1 MPLQICRTS
10 IHVSRA
16 SSRSHSAFG
25 LRHAT
30 RSHILC
36 TMVPGT
42 GRKQCSA
49 TETWCGWTSAMLW
62 NHPRHPLGQSRA
74 RKAWLCHAS
83 ARPHLSPTTASQW
96 VKEAALPTSELEMQ
110 ILFLLSAAPV
120 VPDGRVPTV
129 GASTRTHDM
138 QASGRVQLPLRWP
151 TCSGWQGAFGADRCS
166 FSMEGALRPHGRRA
180 DLKLSARKLSG
191 HGGGA
196 NAMRV
201 SAACQ
206 RSAFNICYQWSTG
219 YSVHTHSVQLT
230 DVEPICR

>member
-1 MPLQICRTS
+1 MLSYRNLVWMDECDALESPTPP
-10 IHVSRA
+10 SRPITGQE
-16 SSRSHSAFG
+16 G
-25 LRHAT
+25 LA
-30 RSHILC
+30 
-36 TMVPGT
+36 VP
-42 GRKQCSA
+42 RICSA
-49 TETWCGWTSAMLW
+49 
-62 NHPRHPLGQSRA
+62 PP
-74 RKAWLCHAS
+74 
-83 ARPHLSPTTASQW
+83 SPTTASQW